1 MMRVTD
7 ICEVARSLRIIDL
20 SEVMSGV
27 NIAVAVIYPALSSPA
42 PLPLSP
48 GGYDQSETW
57 R

>member
-42 PLPLSP
+42 PLSP